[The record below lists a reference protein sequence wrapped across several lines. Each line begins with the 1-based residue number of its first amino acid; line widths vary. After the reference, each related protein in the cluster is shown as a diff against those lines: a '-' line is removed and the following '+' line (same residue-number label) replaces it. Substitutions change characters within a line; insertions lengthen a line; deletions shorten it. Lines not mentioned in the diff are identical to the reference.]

1 MMKLLD
7 SSLFE
12 CSFIN
17 LSSDNY
23 IYHSNTF
30 TFIYYEKNK
39 YKLQIKNLNPLKRS
53 NSQKF

>member
-1 MMKLLD
+1 MKLLD

-12 CSFIN
+12 CSFIS